1 MENWLSELFWGFYYV
16 QGLIWMTTM
25 VFSVLQVELNK
36 QPGRRSEKQKVKI
49 NKMEQWRM
57 QKETESVQRH
67 VNAVKAEAKFICKYL
82 RYKYLRYKSSLL
94 FSLPWPGACAAP
106 CPLLCLVSWQNL
118 SNGTEEK
125 RGRCD
130 YVGSCFATQ
139 MCMGTTSFPVAC
151 GRGIY
156 SFSILRKTY
165 DSTWL
170 CTIAFLSVLFIFPWE
185 LSD

>member
-25 VFSVLQVELNK
+25 VFSVQQVELNK
-36 QPGRRSEKQKVKI
+36 QSGRRSEKQKVKI

-57 QKETESVQRH
+57 QRETESVQRH

-82 RYKYLRYKSSLL
+82 RYKSSSLL
-94 FSLPWPGACAAP
+94 FSLPWPSASAAP
-106 CPLLCLVSWQNL
+106 CPLLCLPSWQNL

-125 RGRCD
+125 GGRCD
-130 YVGSCFATQ
+130 YVESCFATQ
-139 MCMGTTSFPVAC
+139 MCMGTTSFPVVC
-151 GRGIY
+151 RRGIY

-165 DSTWL
+165 DSTW
-170 CTIAFLSVLFIFPWE
+170 IHAQ
-185 LSD
+185 